1 MHVPY
6 DLELK
11 STHYQVLSNV
21 TPYFDHGLDSI
32 TMKKSSFVIGL
43 LPHLTAKVI
52 EVVPELKREG
62 KGENN
67 IIQDINGV

>member
-1 MHVPY
+1 MHAPC

-11 STHYQVLSNV
+11 STHFHVLSNV

-32 TMKKSSFVIGL
+32 TMKKSSLVIGL
-43 LPHLTAKVI
+43 LPHLTTKVI

-62 KGENN
+62 ENN
-67 IIQDINGV
+67 IIFIHYTW